1 MPTETEQIK
10 KARRDAEDDP
20 MRPLPY
26 ISKSRL
32 KEYVTCPMKFYFT
45 YILGHR
51 GEATFYTARGTE
63 VHRAFEHFY
72 ENVQEDLELAF
83 KSRTLSQ
90 YLPGKETGHGRRG
103 AADWADHMM
112 PFITNFLKF
121 EKRRKV
127 ESTNHAIDGSMDQEP
142 SVDPMIAQETWDPV
156 GIEEQGW
163 LDYEWNDQR
172 WNVPLMGFADLVVH
186 SGSLPDDVV
195 EAEHGVTILD
205 FKTGSVPDPQYR
217 EEGIYLEQEFYATI
231 FEETMDH
238 EVTGVAAY
246 YPKSDTTIG
255 AELSE
260 SRRDFMDQKLHEM
273 VALSFHAEKEWF
285 PIDEQP
291 LCAWSNEKGDGLC
304 DHYADCES
312 EWGLKHFN
320 GPTYQHA
327 IEAKPDDFLEQQT
340 TERQVGGIYDMANR

>member
-1 MPTETEQIK
+1 MPGETERIQR
-10 KARRDAEDDP
+10 AREIANDDP

-45 YILGHR
+45 YILGRR
-51 GEATFYTARGTE
+51 GDATFYTARGTE

-72 ENVQEDLELAF
+72 ENVQDDIDNVFNEE
-83 KSRTLSQ
+83 RLSQ

-103 AADWADHMM
+103 AADWADHII
-112 PFITNFLKF
+112 PFIGNFLAF
-121 EKRRKV
+121 ENRRRNLCQSYLLDVPNDVTK
-127 ESTNHAIDGSMDQEP
+127 SPLGAYN
-142 SVDPMIAQETWDPV
+142 PV
-156 GIEEQGW
+156 GVEEEGW
-163 LDYEWNDQR
+163 LEYDWNDSR
-172 WNVPLMGFADLVVH
+172 WNVPLMGFADLVIR
-186 SGSLPDDVV
+186 SASLPDDVV
-195 EAEHGVTILD
+195 TANTGVTILD
-205 FKTGSVPDPQYR
+205 FKTGSVPDEQYR
-217 EEGIYLEQEFYATI
+217 DEGIYLEQEFYATI
-231 FEETMDH
+231 FEETMDY

-246 YPKSDTTIG
+246 YPKTDVTIG
-255 AELSE
+255 AELSDD
-260 SRRDFMDQKLHEM
+260 RREYMDQKLHEI

-291 LCAWSNEKGDGLC
+291 LCAWSNKKGDGLC

-327 IEAKPDDFLEQQT
+327 IDAKPDDFLEQK
-340 TERQVGGIYDMANR
+340 TEMREMSGIYDMSNR

>member
-1 MPTETEQIK
+1 MPGETERIQE
-10 KARRDAEDDP
+10 ARAAAENDP

-45 YILGHR
+45 YVLGRR

-63 VHRAFEHFY
+63 VHRAFENFY
-72 ENVQEDLELAF
+72 ENVCENTPVAF
-83 KSRTLSQ
+83 NSRRLSQ

-112 PFITNFLKF
+112 PFITNFLLF

-127 ESTNHAIDGSMDQEP
+127 ESTNHATTGESL
-142 SVDPMIAQETWDPV
+142 VDWKTWEPV
-156 GIEEQGW
+156 GIEEEGW
-163 LDYEWNDQR
+163 LDYEWNDPR

-186 SGSLPDDVV
+186 SASLPGDVV
-195 EAEHGVTILD
+195 EADHGVTILD
-205 FKTGSVPDPQYR
+205 HKTGSVPDEQYR
-217 EEGIYLEQEFYATI
+217 DEGIYLEQEFYATI
-231 FEETMDH
+231 FEQTMDH
-238 EVTGVAAY
+238 NVTGVAAY

-255 AELSE
+255 ASLSDE
-260 SRRDFMDQKLHEM
+260 RRSFMDQKLHEM
-273 VALSFHAEKEWF
+273 VALSFHAEKDWF

-291 LCAWSNEKGDGLC
+291 LCAWSNQKGDGLC
-304 DHYADCES
+304 DHYADCDS

-327 IEAKPDDFLEQQT
+327 IDAKPDDFLEQQT
-340 TERQVGGIYDMANR
+340 EKRDVGGIYDLSNR

>member
-1 MPTETEQIK
+1 MPSETERITQ
-10 KARRDAEDDP
+10 AREEAEGDP

-51 GEATFYTARGTE
+51 GDATFYTARGTQ
-63 VHRAFEHFY
+63 VHRAFENFY
-72 ENVQEDLELAF
+72 ENVQEDLLTAF
-83 KSRTLSQ
+83 NSARLSQ
-90 YLPGKETGHGRRG
+90 YLPGKETGHGRSE

-121 EKRRKV
+121 EKRRQNRCQK
-127 ESTNHAIDGSMDQEP
+127 HADERQ
-142 SVDPMIAQETWDPV
+142 WNPV
-156 GIEEQGW
+156 GIEEEGW
-163 LDYEWNDQR
+163 LDYEWNDPR
-172 WNVPLMGFADLVVH
+172 WNVPLMGFADLVVR
-186 SGSLPDDVV
+186 SASLPDNKVK
-195 EAEHGVTILD
+195 ANHGVTILD

-231 FEETMDH
+231 FEQTMDH

-255 AELSE
+255 AELSK

-312 EWGLKHFN
+312 EWGLKHFG

-327 IEAKPDDFLEQQT
+327 IDAKPDDFFEQ
-340 TERQVGGIYDMANR
+340 ESEVKEVGGIYDMANN